1 MDWFTHAAVGAA
13 LGEIMFG
20 KRMGNR
26 ALGWGAL
33 FGIAPDLLDSLASPV
48 LSTSGKLAYLCGA
61 SHSLLL
67 VVMLS
72 FGLRGWLVTLW
83 MRHKVTRQ
91 QAGWFV
97 GLVCCAHLLVD
108 SLSVPGVQVLWPYP
122 AGQASIHL
130 LVHGDGLI
138 AVPLVVALV
147 SLAFLRTKKEQAK
160 RRRRW
165 WWGVGLSG
173 GYVALAMLAKWT
185 AATGFAADL
194 ARRGTVYERRMES
207 PTPWNL
213 LLWRGLVDRGDEIW
227 VAYRT
232 VFEWHSTP
240 VRWTV
245 YPRDR
250 KAFAKVADTRD
261 AKRVAAFSK
270 GWWIARP
277 NKSGVWLADLRGGEL
292 RRWGERKGM
301 VDTRFQRA
309 WQLEPQAAGDPL
321 RQITLEPKNP
331 GDMATRLLQ
340 RTLGQREAWEANPR
354 LAGVPGSLPEVL
366 RVEE

>member
-67 VVMLS
+67 IVLLS
-72 FGLRGWLVTLW
+72 FGLPRWLVPLW
-83 MRHKVTRQ
+83 KRHKVTRR

-97 GLVCCAHLLVD
+97 GLAWCAHLLVD
-108 SLSVPGVQVLWPYP
+108 SLSVPGVQVLWPCP
-122 AGQASIHL
+122 AGRAGITL
-130 LVHGDGLI
+130 LGQGDGLI

-160 RRRRW
+160 RRRW
-165 WWGVGLSG
+165 WWGGVGLSG
-173 GYVALAMLAKWT
+173 GYVALAVLAKWVAST
-185 AATGFAADL
+185 SFAADL

-213 LLWRGLVDRGDEIW
+213 LLWRGLVDRGDEVW
-227 VAYRT
+227 VGYRT

-250 KAFAKVADTRD
+250 EAFAKVADTRE
-261 AKRVAAFSK
+261 AKRVAAFSN

-277 NKSGVWLADLRGGEL
+277 NKTGAWLADLRFGECRL
-292 RRWGERKGM
+292 WGERKGM
-301 VDTRFQRA
+301 VDTRFRRS
-309 WQLEPQAAGDPL
+309 WHLEPGAAGDPL
-321 RQITLEPKNP
+321 RPIIPQQKNP
-331 GDMATRLLQ
+331 GDLAKRLLQ
-340 RTLGQREAWEANPR
+340 RTLGQRNAWEANPR
-354 LAGVPGSLPEVL
+354 LAGVPGTLPEGL